1 MRGLIYKDF
10 YLLRG
15 TILVSIVFTSLV
27 SLPSIRAGAAGVIA
41 AGSFIFASLLI
52 IGLVSNEQG
61 NHTLSFQRLLPVR
74 SETVVDAKFCGLIVI
89 VVFSLGYGL
98 ALAGALDLAGLVK
111 VTSRQA
117 AAGLLLGAAITSSV
131 LSIYTWLFFR
141 LGKQYSILIAIL
153 IMVVFSGEWKKLFYL
168 SPSTGIGLTGAVKVS
183 PAWLFFGAACFLIC
197 LRLARRDFSRRE
209 L

>member
-61 NHTLSFQRLLPVR
+61 NHTLSFQRLLPIR

-111 VTSRQA
+111 VTPRQA

-141 LGKQYSILIAIL
+141 LGKQYSILNAIV
-153 IMVVFSGEWKKLFYL
+153 IIVVYIIL
-168 SPSTGIGLTGAVKVS
+168 
-183 PAWLFFGAACFLIC
+183 
-197 LRLARRDFSRRE
+197 
-209 L
+209 

>member
-1 MRGLIYKDF
+1 MWGLIYKDF

-15 TILVSIVFTSLV
+15 TILVSIVFASLV
-27 SLPSIRAGAAGVIA
+27 SLAFIRAGAAGVIA
-41 AGSFIFASLLI
+41 AGSFIFASLLM

-74 SETVVDAKFCGLIVI
+74 SETLVDAKFCGLILI

-111 VTSRQA
+111 VTPRQA

-141 LGKQYSILIAIL
+141 LGKQYSILTAIL

-168 SPSTGIGLTGAVKVS
+168 STSTGIGLTGAVKIS
-183 PAWLFFGAACFLIC
+183 PAWLLFGAACFLIC
-197 LRLARRDFSRRE
+197 LLLARRDFSRRE